1 MKKKNFDFFP
11 MYDYPCTF
19 LSLSLYLYP
28 ALDVLGPSYG
38 LLSNKNRLEIEE
50 ENAED
55 SFASIADSSAR
66 PLAQLILTWTKLENN
81 AIVDI
86 FSS

>member
-19 LSLSLYLYP
+19 LSLYLYP
-28 ALDVLGPSYG
+28 ALYVLGPSYG
-38 LLSNKNRLEIEE
+38 LLSNKNRFEIEE
-50 ENAED
+50 ENTED
-55 SFASIADSSAR
+55 SFASIVDSSAR
-66 PLAQLILTWTKLENN
+66 PLAQLILTWTKLDNN
-81 AIVDI
+81 AILAI